1 MLSRASSLK
10 IKRTARGAKT
20 RSARGRGVLFSEKG
34 TGGVNDVSTVLLLVW
49 QASYHRRVVIF
60 AEDFTSRVLCGFPP
74 GVPLERASYM
84 RTGPIAKQ
92 LRSLIVRQ
100 CAIV

>member
-1 MLSRASSLK
+1 MRRRVQLVGEEFFFPR
-10 IKRTARGAKT
+10 
-20 RSARGRGVLFSEKG
+20 KG
-34 TGGVNDVSTVLLLVW
+34 TGGVNDVSTVLLVW
-49 QASYHRRVVIF
+49 HASYHRRVVIF

-100 CAIV
+100 CAVV